1 MGERILVVYASY
13 ALMHTQLV
21 HPYDGLP
28 FHLLLKRDT
37 VESASKEEPQ
47 ELMGAILVAA
57 VARAPSYMPIYG
69 RRGCFFVLAIQT
81 DGVVP
86 LN

>member
-1 MGERILVVYASY
+1 MGERILVVYTSY
-13 ALMHTQLV
+13 ALIHTQLV

-28 FHLLLKRDT
+28 FHLLSKQDT

-47 ELMGAILVAA
+47 EYMGAILVDT
-57 VARAPSYMPIYG
+57 VARAPSYIPMYG
-69 RRGCFFVLAIQT
+69 RGGCFFVLAIQT
-81 DGVVP
+81 DRVVS